1 MPRRCSSA
9 LLPGWKVG
17 GKLSHPPRALMPSF
31 GIGAIGRNRTYN
43 LRITGALLCLLSY
56 NGINEPHGCSVGR
69 LKGGDADE
77 MNHHYIP
84 NDSIK
89 YTICNPNTI

>member
-1 MPRRCSSA
+1 MESNHQPTDYKSVA
-9 LLPGWKVG
+9 LP
-17 GKLSHPPRALMPSF
+17 
-31 GIGAIGRNRTYN
+31 
-43 LRITGALLCLLSY
+43 LSY